1 VWPRRIKVRAAAGT
15 DPPTWPSPVGDVK
28 EICWPIAAGV
38 AVSIAV
44 PMSDKLAAAGVAVLA
59 AGCAVIAFGVVAYLL
74 DHGDLRTVLARLRQV
89 GWLRRTVKQHAA

>member
-1 VWPRRIKVRAAAGT
+1 
-15 DPPTWPSPVGDVK
+15 VK